1 MKHVINLL
9 LLIIFTNVGVAQP
22 GILDNSFGNEG
33 IVTGEGYRSY
43 IFATALQKDGWFITH
58 DPFIIPAGKKE
69 IQIDLGAERL
79 VAAQKGKELI
89 AVEIKS
95 FKSTSHI
102 YEFYRAIGQ
111 FEFYA
116 FTLEPVEPERLL
128 FLAVPEG
135 VYESFFQDPHII

>member
-1 MKHVINLL
+1 MRDAYHDIVI
-9 LLIIFTNVGVAQP
+9 
-22 GILDNSFGNEG
+22 
-33 IVTGEGYRSY
+33 
-43 IFATALQKDGWFITH
+43 TALQKDGWFITH

-135 VYESFFQDPHII
+135 VYESFFQDPHIIQFLETKSIRILVYNIEHQSLSKWIR